1 MSNPPDVPVYKRRD
15 ILEPV
20 AELGQLAARTPVYRN
35 TGSEV
40 YDWIAVGRDEVRA
53 ILGDTERFSTRP
65 PQENPDLPRPR
76 PEPGNLLM
84 YDLPEHTKL
93 RQKLT
98 PDFTV
103 RRMRALEPAIERIVT
118 GQLDVLEK
126 AGRPAD
132 LMKHFARPVSGLV
145 GCAVLGIPRDDL
157 PQLARMTDIRAARR
171 SPKRTAARKAFNAYM
186 DRIVA
191 QKRRDPGEDLL
202 STLIQ
207 RHGSGLTD
215 QELAGIC
222 SSVIAGELENASE
235 MLGLGALALLVHPDQ
250 FGRLRER
257 PELMENAVEELLR
270 YVSVVSVASPRT
282 ALEDVTI
289 GGQVIKEGEVVGCS
303 LFAAHRATAPGEPP
317 DTLDITR
324 EPGSHMALGHGI
336 HFCLGA
342 ALARMQL
349 RIAYRGLLDRF
360 PGLRLAV
367 PPEELRFRLL
377 APQHGIET
385 LPVEW

>member
-1 MSNPPDVPVYKRRD
+1 
-15 ILEPV
+15 
-20 AELGQLAARTPVYRN
+20 
-35 TGSEV
+35 
-40 YDWIAVGRDEVRA
+40 
-53 ILGDTERFSTRP
+53 
-65 PQENPDLPRPR
+65 
-76 PEPGNLLM
+76 
-84 YDLPEHTKL
+84 
-93 RQKLT
+93 
-98 PDFTV
+98 
-103 RRMRALEPAIERIVT
+103 
-118 GQLDVLEK
+118 
-126 AGRPAD
+126 
-132 LMKHFARPVSGLV
+132 
-145 GCAVLGIPRDDL
+145 
-157 PQLARMTDIRAARR
+157 MTDIRAARR

-191 QKRRDPGEDLL
+191 QKRRNPGEDLL

-207 RHGSGLTD
+207 RHGTALTD

-250 FGRLRER
+250 FGRLRDQ

-282 ALEDVTI
+282 AQEDVTI
-289 GGQVIKEGEVVGCS
+289 GDQVIKEGEVVGCS
-303 LFAAHRATAPGEPP
+303 LFAANRATAPGEPP

-349 RIAYRGLLDRF
+349 RVAYKGMLDRF